1 MRILVTGASGLVGS
15 SLVPYLSVRGNSI
28 VKLTRGDRH
37 VGNGPWATWNPEVGK
52 IDLSNAGSLDA
63 AVHLAGEPIAQ
74 RWTAPVKQRIRD
86 SRVNGTRL
94 LCQAL
99 ARLPQPPTTL
109 VCASATGFYGDRGDE
124 WLDEGSRPGTG
135 FLAEVCREWEAATE
149 LAAKNGIRAVQ
160 ARSGIVLAA
169 HGGALAK
176 MLSVFR
182 LGAGGRLADGR
193 AYWSWIALN
202 DLLGVIHHALTNE
215 SVQGAVNAVSPNPVT
230 NAEFTKTLG
239 RVLHRPAIFPAP
251 RFALELL
258 LGEMAREA
266 VLASCRVKPAKLVE
280 TGFKFQYPEL
290 EGALRHLL
298 SRNPAA
304 LNSS

>member
-1 MRILVTGASGLVGS
+1 MRILVTGATGLVGAA
-15 SLVPYLSVRGNSI
+15 LVPYLSARGNSV
-28 VKLTRGDRH
+28 VKLTRGVRH
-37 VGNGPWATWNPEVGK
+37 GADGPWTTWNPELEK
-52 IDLSNAGSLDA
+52 IDLSNAGPLDA

-74 RWTAPVKQRIRD
+74 RWTAAVKQRIRD

-94 LCQAL
+94 LCHAL
-99 ARLPQPPTTL
+99 ARLPQPPATL

-124 WLDEGSRPGTG
+124 WLDEESRPGTG
-135 FLAEVCREWEAATE
+135 FLAEVCREWEAATT
-149 LAAKNGIRAVQ
+149 LAAKNGIRVVQ
-160 ARSGIVLAA
+160 ARSGIVLAV

-176 MLSVFR
+176 MLPVFR

-239 RVLHRPAIFPAP
+239 RILHRPTIFPAP

-280 TGFKFQYPEL
+280 TGFKFQHPEL

-298 SRNPAA
+298 SRTQRR
-304 LNSS
+304 